1 MADTTG
7 ADTARGTVT
16 ELADTDAAT
25 VTMVTTGEAARLAR
39 VSVRTVR
46 RWIQHGH
53 LPCVETET
61 GKLVSPA
68 DIPEARRRA
77 SGSRGH
83 GRGRGGHGHDDGHVR
98 AATATATATGVASV
112 PARASAQLEAIRDE
126 WLQPLVTRIEELSR
140 ENGRLQ
146 AERDQ
151 AARERDALAVEVAR
165 LQAGGDAAE
174 ERQDAPHATE
184 PAGAVSPP
192 PRPWWRLWGR

>member
-1 MADTTG
+1 MPSI
-7 ADTARGTVT
+7 
-16 ELADTDAAT
+16 
-25 VTMVTTGEAARLAR
+25 EAA
-39 VSVRTVR
+39 V
-46 RWIQHGH
+46 
-53 LPCVETET
+53 

-83 GRGRGGHGHDDGHVR
+83 GHKRGGHGDDDGHVR
-98 AATATATATGVASV
+98 AATATATAAATGVASV

-165 LQAGGDAAE
+165 VRGEAANALGPLG
-174 ERQDAPHATE
+174 APPAAPGATE
-184 PAGAVSPP
+184 PAGVVSPP
-192 PRPWWRLWGR
+192 SRPWWRFWERGSGA